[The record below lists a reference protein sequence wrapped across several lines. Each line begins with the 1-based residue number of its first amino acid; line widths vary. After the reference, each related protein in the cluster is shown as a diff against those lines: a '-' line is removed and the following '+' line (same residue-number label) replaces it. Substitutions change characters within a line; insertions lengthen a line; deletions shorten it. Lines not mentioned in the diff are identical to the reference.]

1 MSGYLVFPLQTLEAA
16 RQWRSPSAGRLAR
29 LTARE
34 LTVLQYLARGHAN
47 KTIAAR
53 LQISSKTVST
63 HKTNIMCKLN
73 VGSVVEMADYAR
85 KHRLL

>member
-1 MSGYLVFPLQTLEAA
+1 M
-16 RQWRSPSAGRLAR
+16 
-29 LTARE
+29 
-34 LTVLQYLARGHAN
+34 LQYLARGHAN